1 MHKISTQPFN
11 FQTIHNL
18 ILNQT
23 TLEISEDAIS
33 KIKECRAY
41 LEHKIAVSEVPIY
54 GINTGFGALCNVKV
68 SSKNLK
74 KLQANLVRS
83 HAFGTGDLVPQSVIK
98 LMLLLKIKALCF
110 GYSGVQ
116 LKTVQRLVDFYNSD
130 ILESML
136 CIIL

>member
-1 MHKISTQPFN
+1 MYKISTQPFD
-11 FQTIHNL
+11 FQTIYNL

-23 TLEISEDAIS
+23 TVEISEDAIL

-41 LEHKIAVSEVPIY
+41 LERKIADSKAPIY

-68 SSKNLK
+68 SNENLK

-83 HAFGTGDLVPQSVIK
+83 HACGTGALVPQSVIK

-130 ILESML
+130 ILPVV
-136 CIIL
+136 